1 MLSFLCSRRIT
12 SSNGSTTA
20 RPSKKSKNLALSLEA
35 ACKAH
40 KQDLDTKKR
49 LSRMMGDYPSQKDV
63 YISKCGEELVTKRA
77 KASRKGEEEG
87 THREEEEHKAEQR
100 RWCEDVLQK
109 KRHGSSNNGRKKPM
123 PLS

>member
-1 MLSFLCSRRIT
+1 MLAKDYEQQQIDDCKAFEEIQ
-12 SSNGSTTA
+12 
-20 RPSKKSKNLALSLEA
+20 KSCLEA
-35 ACKAH
+35 ARKAH

-63 YISKCGEELVTKRA
+63 YISKCGEELMTKRA

-87 THREEEEHKAEQR
+87 THHEEEEHKAEQR